1 MIAGTTPSVLDR
13 DCTRHKPTLPTRQGM
28 STPPQDDHLLEV
40 EAPLREAFSVGNFDA
55 ATRLA
60 FDLYGREVL
69 SFLSARLRSDEHGQE
84 AFAMFAEDL
93 WTSME
98 SFGWRCSM
106 RCWVYILARNAANR
120 YVVAPHRKPERNLP
134 LSQHASALAV
144 QPVTRDATR
153 PYHDTEMKRR
163 VRALRERLSRLDQTL
178 LILHVDRGL
187 PFRELAQVVQEGGD
201 LLEGEELTRE
211 AARLRKRF
219 ERVKAQLRQLAIEE
233 GILKRK

>member
-1 MIAGTTPSVLDR
+1 MSNPS
-13 DCTRHKPTLPTRQGM
+13 
-28 STPPQDDHLLEV
+28 QDDHLLEV
-40 EAPLREAFSVGNFDA
+40 EAPLRAAFRAGDYDA

-60 FDLYGREVL
+60 FGLYGREVL

-84 AFAMFAEDL
+84 AFATFAEDL

-120 YVVAPHRKPERNLP
+120 YLVAPHRRPERNLP
-134 LSQHASALAV
+134 LSQHGSALAV
-144 QPVTRDATR
+144 VPVTRDATR
-153 PYHDTEMKRR
+153 PHHDTEMKRR
-163 VRALRERLSRLDQTL
+163 VRALRERLSSLDQTL

-187 PFRELAQVVQEGGD
+187 PFRELAQVVHEGDD
-201 LLEGEELTRE
+201 LLAGEALTRE

-219 ERVKAQLRQLAIEE
+219 ERVKAQLRQLAIDA
-233 GILKRK
+233 GLLKRK

>member
-1 MIAGTTPSVLDR
+1 MFT
-13 DCTRHKPTLPTRQGM
+13 Q
-28 STPPQDDHLLEV
+28 PPDDHLLEA
-40 EAPLREAFSVGNFDA
+40 EGPLRDAFSAGDFDA

-60 FDLYGREVL
+60 FGLYGREVL

-98 SFGWRCSM
+98 RFAWRCSM

-144 QPVTRDATR
+144 LPATRDATR
-153 PYHDTEMKRR
+153 PYHDTELKRR
-163 VRALRERLSRLDQTL
+163 VRALRERLSSLDQTL

-187 PFRELAQVVQEGGD
+187 PFRELAQVVHEGSE
-201 LLEGEELTRE
+201 LLSGEALARE
-211 AARLRKRF
+211 SARLRKRF
-219 ERVKAQLRQLAIEE
+219 ERVKTQLRQLAIDE
-233 GILKRK
+233 GLLKRK